1 MLVNKIAEQLYN
13 TYCDES
19 DTILRCNRDY
29 EDAEELVNYQMDQL
43 RKILPEGDSEVIKK
57 FYFELENYINHR
69 EAVSVR
75 EAYKY
80 AFNQGAKFILE
91 LLAAK

>member
-1 MLVNKIAEQLYN
+1 MLANKIAEDLYN

-19 DTILRCNRDY
+19 STILQNCYDY
-29 EDAEELVNYQMDQL
+29 RDAEELVNYQMDQL
-43 RKILPEGDSEVIKK
+43 RKILPAGDSEVIKK
-57 FYFELENYINHR
+57 FYYELENYINHR

-91 LLAAK
+91 LLADK